1 MARIVVLGAGVCGL
15 ATAMLMARGG
25 HDVTVLERDPGP
37 VPETPGEAWT
47 AWARGG
53 VAQFRQPHYL
63 QTRARH
69 VLDAE
74 LPDVRDALVAAGALR
89 FDTLAAAPP
98 SLPPLE
104 RRPDD
109 DRFVTLTARRPILEQ
124 VVARSAAAESR
135 LDIRRGTGVSHL
147 VAAPGSGPPHV
158 TGVRTESGEAI
169 RADLVVDAT
178 GRRSPLPKWLE
189 DIGATPLHEE
199 TEPSGFVY
207 YTRFFR
213 AIDGGSRPAPR
224 ERLLTAFGS
233 FSILTL
239 PADNDTWS
247 VTVFG
252 SMGDRP
258 LTGLR
263 DADRWAAV
271 VRACPLH
278 AHWLAGEPITDV
290 LPMAGILDRYR
301 RLVADGRPIVTGLAL
316 VADSWACTNP
326 SLGRGIALGLAHA
339 ARLRDV
345 ARTDLDDPHRF
356 AMAWDHA
363 TEADLTPWYRA
374 TVAIDRARLAEIEAI
389 RAGTERRRP
398 TEPAAVL
405 GAALTRAMAHDP
417 EIFRA
422 FMEIVGCVTLPGA
435 ILARPGFADRVR
447 EVAARHEATT
457 PPLGPTREELLRLI
471 A

>member
-1 MARIVVLGAGVCGL
+1 VARIVVLGAGVCGL
-15 ATAMLMARGG
+15 ATALLIARDG
-25 HDVTVLERDPGP
+25 HDVTVLERDPDP
-37 VPETPGEAWT
+37 VPETPGEAWE

-89 FDTLAAAPP
+89 FDSLAMAPP
-98 SLPPLE
+98 SLPPFE
-104 RRPDD
+104 RRADD
-109 DRFVTLTARRPILEQ
+109 ERFVTLTARRPVLEQ
-124 VVARSAAAESR
+124 VVARSAAAEPR
-135 LDIRRGTGVSHL
+135 LDVRRGTPVSHL
-147 VAAPGSGPPHV
+147 VGRPRSGRPHV
-158 TGVRTESGEAI
+158 TGVRTESGEQI
-169 RADLVVDAT
+169 LADLVVDAT
-178 GRRSPLPKWLE
+178 GRRSPLPRWLE
-189 DIGATPLHEE
+189 EIGAAPLHEE

-207 YTRFFR
+207 YTRFFQSP
-213 AIDGGSRPAPR
+213 DGTGPQPR
-224 ERLLTAFGS
+224 DRLLSAFGS

-252 SMGDRP
+252 SSGDRP
-258 LTGLR
+258 LTQLR
-263 DADRWAAV
+263 DADRWTAV

-278 AHWLAGEPITDV
+278 VHWLAGEPITGV
-290 LPMAGILDRYR
+290 LPMAGVLDRYR

-345 ARTDLDDPHRF
+345 ARTDLDDAHGF
-356 AMAWDHA
+356 ALAWDRA

-389 RAGTERRRP
+389 RAGTERPRP

-405 GAALTRAMAHDP
+405 GAALGRAMAHDP

-422 FMEIVGCVTLPGA
+422 FMEIVGCLTLPGA
-435 ILARPGFADRVR
+435 VLARPGFADRVR
-447 EVAARHEATT
+447 DVAARHEAA
-457 PPLGPTREELLRLI
+457 PAPGPTREELLRLI